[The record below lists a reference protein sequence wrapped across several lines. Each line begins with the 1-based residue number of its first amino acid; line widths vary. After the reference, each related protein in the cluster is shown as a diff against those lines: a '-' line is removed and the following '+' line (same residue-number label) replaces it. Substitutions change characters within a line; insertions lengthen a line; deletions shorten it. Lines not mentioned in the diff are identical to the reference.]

1 MKDDRVYLQH
11 ILEAIRRIESHVA
24 AGHARFMES
33 DLLQDA
39 VLRNLQTM
47 AEATTRLSPAM
58 TLTEPG
64 IDWRA
69 LAGFRNILVHNYLG
83 IDLDQIWVITR
94 REVPALRD
102 AAERRL
108 AALQEV

>member
-1 MKDDRVYLQH
+1 VKDDRVYLRH
-11 ILEAIRRIESHVA
+11 ILEAIRRIENHVG
-24 AGHARFMES
+24 AGRAKFMDS

-47 AEATTRLSPAM
+47 AEAATKLSPAV

-83 IDLDQIWVITR
+83 IDLEQIWAITQ

-102 AAERRL
+102 SAARRL
-108 AALQEV
+108 EALEK

>member
-1 MKDDRVYLQH
+1 MKDDCVYLQH

-24 AGHARFMES
+24 AGHTKFMES

-47 AEATTRLSPAM
+47 AEATTRLSPAV
-58 TLTEPG
+58 TLTEPE

-69 LAGFRNILVHNYLG
+69 LAGFRNTLVHNSLG
-83 IDLDQIWVITR
+83 IDLDQIWLITQ
-94 REVPALRD
+94 REVPALRE
-102 AAERRL
+102 AAARRL
-108 AALQEV
+108 SALER